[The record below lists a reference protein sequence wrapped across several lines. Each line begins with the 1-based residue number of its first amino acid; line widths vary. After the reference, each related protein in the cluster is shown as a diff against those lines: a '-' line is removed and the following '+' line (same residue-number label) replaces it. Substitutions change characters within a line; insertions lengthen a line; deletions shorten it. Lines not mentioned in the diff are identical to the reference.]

1 MIHAGEEKAALEYAR
16 RTIDAFEPVDVDTV
30 VINAAGC
37 GSNMKDYGYLLRDD
51 PKYSDRARA
60 FSAKC
65 RDISEVLAGLEPRAA
80 RHPLRLKVAYHD
92 ACHLQ
97 HAQGVK
103 AQPRALL
110 GQIPEL
116 QILEPV
122 EAALCCG
129 SAGIYNLV
137 RPGPAR
143 ELGDRKV
150 RNVLATAP
158 DVVATGN
165 PGCVLQL
172 RSGLRAAGSEVPVVH
187 TVEVVDASIRGL
199 AADSLLKR

>member
-1 MIHAGEEKAALEYAR
+1 
-16 RTIDAFEPVDVDTV
+16 
-30 VINAAGC
+30 
-37 GSNMKDYGYLLRDD
+37 MKDYGYLLRDD